1 MSGFSGMIGG
11 QWFDNV
17 APETKA
23 YLTRNADVLKAYQ
36 SNNYG
41 MSADQFAKSHYDKFG
56 AGEKRIWGALPTE
69 PTSNSQDAVTQSPT
83 NGTTTNG
90 TTTSQPLDVGGIV
103 TSVLKGLEPIVSNT
117 SNRPTAPVTQAVDQS
132 HLTSSQ
138 LSNILAGNSELNQ
151 QAKNKALQIANSRG
165 MANSSMAAGMGTE
178 ALISQA
184 LPIAQSNSS
193 MYANQDAAN
202 QNALNQFSLA
212 NLQGEIQSNLAKNNF
227 GYNLGTGIVNNFLQ
241 SKRDEAERG
250 FQRETAETNQNYAL
264 ARMAAEYSQQEN
276 ARKSQNDFTSAQQA
290 KQNEF
295 SSRQQQ
301 LQNDFSS
308 AQLDKQQKY
317 QMDQLKQNLDLA
329 YNKMTLDQT
338 NTYAQ
343 GYLNIVNSNM
353 PAEDK
358 AIALSGYSAIYGF
371 HDGATTDT
379 AIDLSALPE
388 AGGG

>member
-1 MSGFSGMIGG
+1 M
-11 QWFDNV
+11 
-17 APETKA
+17 
-23 YLTRNADVLKAYQ
+23 
-36 SNNYG
+36 
-41 MSADQFAKSHYDKFG
+41 
-56 AGEKRIWGALPTE
+56 GALPTE
-69 PTSNSQDAVTQSPT
+69 PTSNSQDAVTQSPTNGTTTNGTTTNGTTT

-132 HLTSSQ
+132 HPTSSQ

-241 SKRDEAERG
+241 SKRDEAERE

-329 YNKMTLDQT
+329 YKQDDAGSDQYLCAGLSEHRQQQ
-338 NTYAQ
+338 YA
-343 GYLNIVNSNM
+343 GR
-353 PAEDK
+353 
-358 AIALSGYSAIYGF
+358 G
-371 HDGATTDT
+371 
-379 AIDLSALPE
+379 
-388 AGGG
+388 